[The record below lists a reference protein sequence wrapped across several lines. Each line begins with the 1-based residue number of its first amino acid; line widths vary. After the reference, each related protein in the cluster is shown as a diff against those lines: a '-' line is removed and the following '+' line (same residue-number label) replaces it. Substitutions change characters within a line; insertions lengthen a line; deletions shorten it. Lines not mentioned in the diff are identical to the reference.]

1 MYYPKESS
9 IKTMKKR
16 MPLIILISGSVF
28 LNVQANSVPTPA
40 EAQIFSDDAG
50 EVVYNLS
57 SQTTYH
63 EIKNTL
69 GIPARRLDGVN
80 VIDSYYLSSSDEK
93 VERYDYLEILSQD
106 DNIVSYELVRKKQ
119 QDVVSKAA
127 KQFSTDK
134 YTKLDKLSIMTVML
148 DDNFQDSHA
157 KILNLPGYEF
167 TSKANYKSIEYV
179 VDGKKLAIYS
189 DSDGKINRVE
199 MFVNNAS
206 AQ

>member
-1 MYYPKESS
+1 MY
-9 IKTMKKR
+9 
-16 MPLIILISGSVF
+16 LIFLLSGSMF
-28 LNVQANSVPTPA
+28 FDLQANSVPTPA

-50 EVVYNLS
+50 KVVYNLA

-80 VIDSYYLSSSDEK
+80 LIDSYYLSSSDEK
-93 VERYDYLEILSQD
+93 GERYDYLEILFQD
-106 DNIVSYELVRKKQ
+106 DNIVSYALVRKKQ
-119 QDVVSKAA
+119 QDMVAKAA
-127 KQFSTDK
+127 KQFSADK

-157 KILNLPGYEF
+157 KIQNLPGYEF
-167 TSKANYKSIEYV
+167 ISKANDKSIEYV
-179 VDGKKLAIYS
+179 VDGKKLAIFS
-189 DSDGKINRVE
+189 DAVGKVNRVE
-199 MFVNNAS
+199 IFLNNAS